1 MDNKEEQKEEV
12 KVEEPKKT
20 SKTKLDFNTIDVTT
34 ATDDDIIR
42 SGLKHNT
49 TGDKICYFLIVV
61 VIVLAILPPVLRL
74 LVPKPIT
81 EVERDVV
88 YLDLSCFRTNA
99 LTYGSLHTEVIINYR
114 DGNAKLANIAF
125 SYTNSKDSTET
136 DDLTNYAEISE
147 LERLNL
153 KGVTRD
159 VSEDGKN
166 YSYKV
171 DFGNN
176 NELLNNSVLNNYSYV
191 SGVEMDYLK
200 GKGFYCSSKSE
211 IKKEIV
217 DVKTGERV
225 K

>member
-49 TGDKICYFLIVV
+49 TGDKICYFLIAV

-74 LVPKPIT
+74 LVPKPVT
-81 EVERDVV
+81 EIERDVV
-88 YLDLSCFRTNA
+88 YLDLDCFRTKI
-99 LTYGSLHTEVIINYR
+99 LTYGTLHTGVVINYR
-114 DGNAKLANIAF
+114 DGNAKVANVTF
-125 SYTNSKDSTET
+125 SYTSSKEATEV
-136 DDLTNYAEISE
+136 DDLTNFAEISE
-147 LERLNL
+147 LERLDL
-153 KGVTRD
+153 KGLTKD
-159 VSEDGKN
+159 VSEGGKK
-166 YSYKV
+166 YSYKI
-171 DFGNN
+171 DFENN
-176 NELLNNSVLNNYSYV
+176 PELLSNDILNKYSYV
-191 SGVEMDYLK
+191 SGVEIDYLK
-200 GKGFYCSSKSE
+200 NREFYCSSKSE
-211 IKKEIV
+211 VKKEIV